1 MKKIATSFLL
11 VLLMIICMGSAPASA
26 YTVKV
31 KAVDPSGNPEEYAT
45 CRVFGTDSVHPVAA
59 GVTDTLGVWTG
70 NIEKAGTYRLQLEV
84 VGSAIA
90 AKSFTVS
97 DAAPV
102 ADLGTMT
109 SGVNELA
116 EVVVT
121 AQRPIVTKEID
132 RIGYDVKADATAQTL
147 TVREVLR
154 RVPMVSVDGEGN
166 IKVNGSSN
174 FKVFK
179 NGRPSNSLSKNAK
192 DILDALP
199 AASIKRIE
207 VITEPGAKYDAEGIG
222 AILNI
227 VTDDE
232 TVIKGVT
239 GRVGGS
245 YDFISNRTNGNLW
258 LSSQINKVTF
268 SINGGVQDLPRNV
281 QESHSVYD
289 YTYENGTRSYRTDD
303 QYIKGMVEWFGGEA
317 SWEIDSLNLISGEF
331 DGYEYHISGD
341 GSGTQSLTAADGSLL
356 SKYTQKYNV
365 SNSSYFDMNGSIN
378 YQHLTHRKGE
388 ALTFS
393 YMVSTTNQKRTTT
406 TTFEDIFG
414 TMFDYTGLNG
424 TYHLN
429 FIEHT
434 FQADWTRPLAKNH
447 TLDLGAKYILRRNHS
462 KTDYEYTGWQDQ
474 YSDFRHITDV
484 AAAYAQY
491 SVKVRKVTL
500 RAGLRYEF
508 SKLKADY
515 PDGSQDAFSSNL
527 NDWVPSAAASWQIDD
542 ANTLTANYATRI
554 SRPGISYLN
563 PAKKYTPTSL
573 SEGNPDLESAHAQSV
588 KLTYMLIRPKFNFNI
603 WSQYAFTNNDIAS
616 VTTLEGE
623 ILHNTYENIGK
634 IRTFS
639 VGAFTQ
645 WSPTDKT
652 SFMLSGNINYNDIR
666 QTIFQNTGWGGSVY
680 LRATQKLPLNLEA
693 ELWANYYQYNLYDA
707 FTRNNNGFMDNL
719 WYGLNITGNYLKNKA
734 LSVSLRLTNPFGQH
748 KSFFTTE
755 ALRGAYTGTSV
766 TRMDDIRMQVGISI
780 GYRFGNLNA
789 SVKKTA
795 ARINNDDLKGRKG

>member
-1 MKKIATSFLL
+1 
-11 VLLMIICMGSAPASA
+11 MGSTPASA

-31 KAVDPSGNPEEYAT
+31 KAIDPSGNPEEYAT
-45 CRVFGTDSVHPVAA
+45 CHVFGTDSIHPVAA
-59 GVTDTLGVWTG
+59 GVTDTLGIWTG
-70 NIEKAGTYRLQLEV
+70 NIAKAGTYRLQLEV
-84 VGSAIA
+84 IGSAVA
-90 AKSFTVS
+90 VKNFTVN
-97 DAAPV
+97 DTVPV

-109 SGVNELA
+109 SGVNELS

-232 TVIKGVT
+232 TIIKGVT

-245 YDFISNRTNGNLW
+245 YDFMNNRADGNLW
-258 LSSQINKVTF
+258 LSTQIDKVTF
-268 SINGGVQDLPRNV
+268 SINGGVSNIPEKMQRN
-281 QESHSVYD
+281 HSEYD
-289 YTYENGTRSYRTDD
+289 YTYENGTRSLRTDD
-303 QYIKGMVEWFGGEA
+303 QAVHGLIEWFGGEA

-331 DGYEYHISGD
+331 NGYEYHVKGN
-341 GSGTQSLTAADGSLL
+341 GTGTQSLTAADGNLL
-356 SKYTQKYNV
+356 SRYSTAYNIA
-365 SNSSYFDMNGSIN
+365 NSSYFDIDGNVN
-378 YQHLTHRKGE
+378 YQHLTRRKGE

-393 YMVSTTNQKRTTT
+393 YMISTTRQKQHTDTHYD
-406 TTFEDIFG
+406 DIFG
-414 TMFDYTGLNG
+414 SLFEYTEYINDFR
-424 TYHLN
+424 LN

-434 FQADWTRPLAKNH
+434 FQADWTRPTAKNH
-447 TLDLGAKYILRRNHS
+447 TLDLGAKYILRRNRS
-462 KTDYEYTGWQDQ
+462 KTASEYTGWQDL

-491 SVKVRKVTL
+491 SVKLHKVTL

-515 PDGSQDAFSSNL
+515 PDGSQDEFSSSL
-527 NDWVPSAAASWQIDD
+527 NDWVPSAAASWQIND
-542 ANTLTANYATRI
+542 ANSLAVNYATRI

-563 PAKKYTPTSL
+563 PAKEYTPTSL

-588 KLTYMLIRPKFNFNI
+588 KLTYMLIRPRFNFNI
-603 WSQYAFTNNDIAS
+603 WSQYAFTDNDIAD
-616 VTTLEGE
+616 VTTLDGNV
-623 ILHNTYENIGK
+623 LYSTYENIGK
-634 IRTFS
+634 VRTFS
-639 VGAFTQ
+639 AGGFMQ
-645 WSPTDKT
+645 WTPMDKT
-652 SFMLSGNINYNDIR
+652 SVMISGSINYNDIS
-666 QTIFQNTGWGGSVY
+666 QTIFQNNGWGGNVY
-680 LRATQKLPLNLEA
+680 MRATRKLPFNIEA
-693 ELWANYYQYNLYDA
+693 ELWASYYKFTLSDA
-707 FTRNNNGFMDNL
+707 FTRSVNGFMNNF
-719 WYGLNITGNYLKNKA
+719 WYGINFTANYLNNKA
-734 LSVSLRLTNPFGQH
+734 LSVSLRITNPFGQH
-748 KSFFTTE
+748 NGYFRNE
-755 ALRGAYTGTSV
+755 AIRGAYTGTSM
-766 TRMDDIRMQVGISI
+766 TRMEDLRMQIGLSI

-795 ARINNDDLKGRKG
+795 ARINNDDLQGRKN